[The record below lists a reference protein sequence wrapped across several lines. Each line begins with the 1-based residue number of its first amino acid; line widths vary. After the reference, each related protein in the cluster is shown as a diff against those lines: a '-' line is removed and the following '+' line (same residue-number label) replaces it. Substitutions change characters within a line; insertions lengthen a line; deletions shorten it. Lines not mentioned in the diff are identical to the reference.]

1 MSSSTL
7 KGFVNKIC
15 CKGRMEEPEDGVCQ
29 YGDWKLSIG
38 AEASCKK
45 KDVNGRSSQENKTV
59 QKGWRMKWEMDKVE
73 L

>member
-1 MSSSTL
+1 MIHPFLCREAQATAMSSSTL

-45 KDVNGRSSQENKTV
+45 KDVNGRSS
-59 QKGWRMKWEMDKVE
+59 
-73 L
+73 